1 MNNNDVIHLLEKSST
16 KADTEFSKNIFD
28 LYEEG
33 KEDTDIITGRLNKN
47 RRDWLI
53 LTDLYNDQKYTQKFH
68 LLMYLKFKYK
78 NNKIKLE
85 DPFKYPYIANA
96 ALRLYIGEVIEER
109 DMADYYIKVER
120 FYKNKG
126 RLNKAPRR

>member
-16 KADTEFSKNIFD
+16 KADTAFSKNIFD

-33 KEDTDIITGRLNKN
+33 KEDTDIIAGRLNKN

-53 LTDLYNDQKYTQKFH
+53 LADLYNDQKYTQKFH

-78 NNKIKLE
+78 NSKIKLE
-85 DPFKYPYIANA
+85 EPFKYPYIANA

-109 DMADYYIKVER
+109 DMADYYTKVER

-126 RLNKAPRR
+126 SINKAPRR

>member
-53 LTDLYNDQKYTQKFH
+53 LADLYNDQKYTQKFH
-68 LLMYLKFKYK
+68 LLMYLKFNPNCKMK
-78 NNKIKLE
+78 LATSGKKISH
-85 DPFKYPYIANA
+85 
-96 ALRLYIGEVIEER
+96 
-109 DMADYYIKVER
+109 
-120 FYKNKG
+120 
-126 RLNKAPRR
+126 